1 MAVEYGTCGL
11 TKSWSLVG
19 ELYGPDIRLECA
31 VMVSPYFLFCS
42 SKIVQ
47 RNPPSASHSKEA
59 SLQSTGQVS
68 VGPTFSNDWVM
79 FQCLKTCTRLKSKA
93 SFFGLDCIPAPS
105 LSCAR
110 TYAPHPQ
117 VCFLDSSGSYVPEGL
132 LAEHDA
138 ILRAASNCLA
148 YRGGPRVRPWW

>member
-1 MAVEYGTCGL
+1 MLGVY
-11 TKSWSLVG
+11 
-19 ELYGPDIRLECA
+19 
-31 VMVSPYFLFCS
+31 
-42 SKIVQ
+42 
-47 RNPPSASHSKEA
+47 
-59 SLQSTGQVS
+59 
-68 VGPTFSNDWVM
+68 WVM

-93 SFFGLDCIPAPS
+93 SFFGLDCIPAP

-117 VCFLDSSGSYVPEGL
+117 VSFLDSSGSYVPEGL

-148 YRGGPRVRPWW
+148 YRGGPGCGPGGEIDVAC